1 MRLANSHNLR
11 WLTHAENEI
20 AKVLRGT
27 GSTKLTIAD
36 VKAIRSVASYGEVTH
51 AEIAKSFGVTRRD
64 ISNIIAGKR
73 WSHI

>member
-27 GSTKLTIAD
+27 GSSKLTIAD
-36 VKAIRSVASYGEVTH
+36 VKAIRSASFGEVTH